1 MPVVGF
7 LFGGPMWDMLEKI
20 EDELTK
26 NLNKTVRFSKES
38 FYSGEERLLYKR
50 LTIDDVPAG
59 IKINIM
65 DLQKGERPVRVENK
79 VASIMKML
87 QFTKG
92 A

>member
-1 MPVVGF
+1 
-7 LFGGPMWDMLEKI
+7 MWDTLEKI

-26 NLNKTVRFSKES
+26 NLNRTVRFSKES
-38 FYSGEERLLYKR
+38 FYSGEERLYYKR
-50 LTIDDVPAG
+50 LTIDDKPTG
-59 IKINIM
+59 IKVNIM
-65 DLQKGERPVRVENK
+65 DLQKGERPVKVEHK